1 MSPRPESFSP
11 TGFTPVSAMNARIT
25 SFAPSKIGKIRMSR
39 RIFSS
44 GLSFM

>member
-1 MSPRPESFSP
+1 MSPSPESFSP
-11 TGFTPVSAMNARIT
+11 TGLIPVRAMNARIT
-25 SFAPSKIGKIRMSR
+25 SLAPSKIGKIRMSR